1 MAALLMTVK
10 LRRNSG
16 QPESTWLLPDDVSTM
31 EPIAIQLPLSS
42 PHLTNVVKFFKIMD
56 WRLGTED
63 WGLGTGDWDLS
74 LISLLCSL
82 PQILYSAMHTHFHR
96 PRPDFKALD
105 SCPLDPLEI

>member
-42 PHLTNVVKFFKIMD
+42 LHLTNVVKIFKIMD

-63 WGLGTGDWDLS
+63 WGLGLVTDQS
-74 LISLLCSL
+74 
-82 PQILYSAMHTHFHR
+82 FV
-96 PRPDFKALD
+96 
-105 SCPLDPLEI
+105 